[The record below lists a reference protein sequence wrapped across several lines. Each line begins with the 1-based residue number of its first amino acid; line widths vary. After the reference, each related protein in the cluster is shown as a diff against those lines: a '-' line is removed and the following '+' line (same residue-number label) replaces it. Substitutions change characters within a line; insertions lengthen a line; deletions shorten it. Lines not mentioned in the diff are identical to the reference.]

1 MVKVLVSGYGVIG
14 QRLAD
19 GVAMQEDME
28 LIGVVDAVP
37 TLTVQTLRDKGMP
50 YKLFAASDD
59 ATKTFDSAGIPVSGT
74 MADILPEADIVLDAS
89 PGGIGAKNKK
99 LYLKHGN
106 KAVFQG
112 GETDDIANVFFHGY
126 ANYEEGLNQDFL
138 KLTSCNTTGL
148 IRTIDCLDREVGV
161 ARVAI
166 TIVRRVA
173 DPGDYHRGI
182 VNALQVDKAPNH
194 QAVDLM
200 NIMPH
205 VEATGLLVHAPITH
219 GHFISVLATPK
230 ADLSIE
236 QAKEIFSSHERIR
249 LISISQGFL
258 GNASIFKYARD
269 LGKPRGDI
277 YEVPIWEDTLVKSGR
292 DIMFGI
298 HIPQESVT
306 IPESI
311 DAIRAAMGMETD
323 RLKAVKKTNQYLG
336 LPYWK

>member
-19 GVAMQEDME
+19 GVALQEDME
-28 LIGVVDAVP
+28 LIGVVDASP

-50 YKLFAASDD
+50 YKLFAAFD
-59 ATKTFDSAGIPVSGT
+59 AAIKDLESAGMPIAGT
-74 MADILPEADIVLDAS
+74 MADILPEVDIVLDAS

-99 LYLKHGN
+99 LYSQYGK

-112 GETDDIANVFFHGY
+112 GETDEVADVFFHGY
-126 ANYEEGLNQDFL
+126 ANYEKGLNQDFL

-161 ARVAI
+161 ERVAI

-230 ADLSIE
+230 IDLSIE
-236 QAKEIFSSHERIR
+236 RAKELFSAHDRIR
-249 LISISQGFL
+249 LVSIDQGFL

-269 LGKPRGDI
+269 LGLPRGDI
-277 YEVPIWEDTLVKSGR
+277 YEVPVWEDTFVKSGR

-306 IPESI
+306 IPETI

-323 RLKAVKKTNQYLG
+323 RLKAVGKTNQYLG